1 MTKIMLVLLLG
12 LVQTSFAADFRWLT
26 LDINLRYSDSGLA
39 CHNFSNAGKPIVDRS
54 VALALEVDG
63 DNILAA
69 QLSNFPKEWHY
80 SGVYS
85 KLRLPQAEL
94 KGMKLYR
101 SPKGQLYLKRW
112 EVSEETLKW
121 LSFEGT
127 KLALLCRPPQP
138 LRTILP
144 NNAVYEFETEGL
156 EQGINV
162 SYSDWKKF
170 SGKRLDERSYD
181 LNLQFVQREYTP

>member
-1 MTKIMLVLLLG
+1 MTKIMLALLLG
-12 LVQTSFAADFRWLT
+12 LVQTSFASDFRWLT
-26 LDINLRYSDSGLA
+26 LDINLRYSDSA
-39 CHNFSNAGKPIVDRS
+39 IVCHNFSNAGKPIVDRS
-54 VALALEVDG
+54 VAIALEVDG

-85 KLRLPQAEL
+85 KLRLSQSEL

-101 SPKGQLYLKRW
+101 SPKGKLFLKRW

-121 LSFEGT
+121 FAFDGM

-138 LRTILP
+138 LRTIQP
-144 NNAVYEFETEGL
+144 NTTTYEFETEGL
-156 EQGINV
+156 EEGINV

-181 LNLQFVQREYTP
+181 LNLQFVQKEYTP